1 MDNTD
6 LTPNTLLV
14 GERDYA
20 AAINLIIQ
28 QAQRNL
34 LIFDQ
39 DLTHGDYASVAR
51 YDLLHDF
58 LSQHTHSRLT
68 IILHN
73 ADYLTQHCP
82 RLFALFS
89 TYSHKMQ
96 VYITN
101 DFAKVAKDSFMIAD
115 GMHYVRRFH
124 VDQARFKFALDDADT
139 CASLSTRFEE
149 LLQETAGALSLV
161 QVGL

>member
-1 MDNTD
+1 MEDSA
-6 LTPNTLLV
+6 LIPNTVLV

-28 QAQRNL
+28 QAHTNL
-34 LIFDQ
+34 VIFDQ

-51 YDLLHDF
+51 YDSLHHF
-58 LSQHTHSRLT
+58 ISQDTHSSLT
-68 IILHN
+68 MILHS

-82 RLFALFS
+82 RLFALFT

-101 DFAKVAKDSFMIAD
+101 DFAKVAKDCFIIAD
-115 GMHYVRRFH
+115 DVHYIRRFH
-124 VDQARFKFALDDADT
+124 VEQARFKFALDDPDT

-149 LLQETAGALSLV
+149 LLQETAGALSIV
-161 QVGL
+161 QLGL